1 MLSEIKAST
10 KSYILYGSIYMKFL
24 TKLNQQWKKSKRPL
38 VSGRRMSSNWLD
50 FGMKK
55 LSRGCKCRM
64 PFKSV
69 SYTYSMYLSK
79 LTKLYTWNLY
89 ISLSISYTSKAF
101 LVAQTVKNLPAKKKA
116 RVWSLGHED
125 TLEKG
130 MATDSS
136 ILSKRTLRE

>member
-10 KSYILYGSIYMKFL
+10 KSYMKFL
-24 TKLNQQWKKSKRPL
+24 TKRTQQWKKSKQRL
-38 VSGRRMSSNWLD
+38 VSGRRMSSNWLE
-50 FGMKK
+50 FGTKK
-55 LSRGCKCRM
+55 LSRGCKCYM
-64 PFKSV
+64 SFKSE

-79 LTKLYTWNLY
+79 LTKLYTWNLC
-89 ISLSISYTSKAF
+89 ISLSISYTSRAF
-101 LVAQTVKNLPAKKKA
+101 LVAQTVKNLPAKKEA
-116 RVWSLGHED
+116 RVWSLGQED